1 MNLINN
7 YFCLFVLQNAE
18 KITCKNTNFK
28 VIKNYLLI
36 TWLML
41 LIIVEM
47 EMPDKPVF
55 TLLCISEKIVF
66 LQFHFLKQ

>member
-1 MNLINN
+1 MR
-7 YFCLFVLQNAE
+7 

-28 VIKNYLLI
+28 FIKGCLLI

-55 TLLCISEKIVF
+55 TLHCVSEKIVF

>member
-1 MNLINN
+1 MR
-7 YFCLFVLQNAE
+7 
-18 KITCKNTNFK
+18 KIICKNTNFK
-28 VIKNYLLI
+28 FIKGCLLI

-55 TLLCISEKIVF
+55 TLLCVSEKIVF
-66 LQFHFLKQ
+66 LQFHFLEQ